1 MNDLIEKIKAL
12 MEDQDLCQTDIADMT
27 GIANLHVSRY
37 LDGGYIPDVDH
48 LVRIAKA
55 LNTTPNYLLGFDD
68 AKQEHEEGRLYVING
83 NGCIG
88 YVESICTCDSYK
100 ERGETEIF
108 IHCLSDGCLACIKH
122 HQLFDCDT
130 ILNAGH
136 SIEELS
142 EQHSDMEMMKLF
154 IDMYHD
160 ELLKVQAKGE

>member
-1 MNDLIEKIKAL
+1 MSGLIEKIKAL
-12 MEDQDLCQTDIADMT
+12 MENQNLCQTDIADMT

-37 LDGGYIPDVDH
+37 LDGGYMPDVDH

-68 AKQEHEEGRLYVING
+68 AKQEHEEGRLYVIDC

-88 YVESICTCDSYK
+88 YVESICACDSCK

-108 IHCLSDGCLACIKH
+108 IRHLSDGYLACVKH
-122 HQLFDCDT
+122 HQLFDDDI

-154 IDMYHD
+154 VDMYHD
-160 ELLKVQAKGE
+160 ELLKVKAKGE